1 MLLEIRSDQNVKLT
15 QHFMSKLV
23 APKSKHYVYVYCIR
37 CEISQVSNDY
47 HKRWTVFFLPFQNS
61 ASLMVN
67 CGISQMRS
75 LIDEQDY
82 VDVFEAATH
91 HCQIFEELLD
101 KVNTYNEDPRE

>member
-1 MLLEIRSDQNVKLT
+1 
-15 QHFMSKLV
+15 
-23 APKSKHYVYVYCIR
+23 
-37 CEISQVSNDY
+37 
-47 HKRWTVFFLPFQNS
+47 
-61 ASLMVN
+61 MVN

-101 KVNTYNEDPRE
+101 KVNTYDEDPRE